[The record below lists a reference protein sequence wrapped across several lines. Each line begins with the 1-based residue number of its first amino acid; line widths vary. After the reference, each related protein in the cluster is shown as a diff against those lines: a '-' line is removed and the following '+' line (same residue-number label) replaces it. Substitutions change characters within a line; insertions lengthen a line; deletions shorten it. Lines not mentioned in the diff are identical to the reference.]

1 MADVLAALLAA
12 LTLDKAAMSA
22 VGTWDAV
29 GVAAL
34 ASLSTLLG
42 HGAVLALNRI
52 SGLRLLSTLLLNA
65 VVLSFL
71 RILQA
76 AITWTVAGIVLG
88 RPVALLELVTIALLS
103 LAPQVFGVVTA
114 MPHAGLFV
122 GRMLEA
128 WQYLVLV
135 VGVSAAFGVTPATAL
150 GITLAGWVVMQMVS
164 RLLRVPATWLGSKLW
179 TLATGRPTMVT
190 ARDILA
196 GTPLMPV
203 EAQAVRR
210 P

>member
-12 LTLDKAAMSA
+12 LTLDQVGIAAA
-22 VGTWDAV
+22 DLWDAV

-34 ASLSTLLG
+34 ASLSTMLG
-42 HGAVLALNRI
+42 HSAVLALNRI
-52 SGLRLLSTLLLNA
+52 RGLRLLSTLVLNA
-65 VVLSFL
+65 VVLSSL

-88 RPVALLELVTIALLS
+88 HPVPLLDLVIVALLS

-114 MPHAGLFV
+114 MPHAGLFI
-122 GRMLEA
+122 GRVLEA

-135 VGVSAAFGVTPATAL
+135 VGVSATFGVTLATAL
-150 GITLAGWVVMQMVS
+150 GITLVGWVVMQMVS
-164 RLLRVPATWLGSKLW
+164 RLLRVPATWLGSRLW

-203 EAQAVRR
+203 EVEGVR

>member
-12 LTLDKAAMSA
+12 LTLDEAAMSA
-22 VGTWDAV
+22 AGTWDAL
-29 GVAAL
+29 GVAVL
-34 ASLSTLLG
+34 ASLSTMLG
-42 HGAVLALNRI
+42 HSAVLALNRI
-52 SGLRLLSTLLLNA
+52 RGLRLLSTLVLNA

-76 AITWTVAGIVLG
+76 AVTWTVAGIVLG
-88 RPVALLELVTIALLS
+88 HPVPLLDLVIVALLS

-114 MPHAGLFV
+114 MPHAGLFI
-122 GRMLEA
+122 GRVLEA

-135 VGVSAAFGVTPATAL
+135 VGVSATFGVTLATAL
-150 GITLAGWVVMQMVS
+150 GITLVGWVVMQMVS
-164 RLLRVPATWLGSKLW
+164 RLLRVPATWLGSRLW

-203 EAQAVRR
+203 EVEGVR

>member
-12 LTLDKAAMSA
+12 LTLDQVGIAAA
-22 VGTWDAV
+22 DTGDAV

-34 ASLSTLLG
+34 ASLSTMLG
-42 HGAVLALNRI
+42 HSAVLTLNRI
-52 SGLRLLSTLLLNA
+52 RGLRLLSTLLLNA

-76 AITWTVAGIVLG
+76 AITWTVAGTVLG
-88 RPVALLELVTIALLS
+88 HPVPLLDLVIIALLS

-122 GRMLEA
+122 GRVLEG

-135 VGVSAAFGVTPATAL
+135 VGVSATFSVTLATAL
-150 GITLAGWVVMQMVS
+150 GITLAGWVVMQLVS
-164 RLLRVPATWLGSKLW
+164 RLLRAPATWLGSKLW

-203 EAQAVRR
+203 EAEVVRT
-210 P
+210 

>member
-12 LTLDKAAMSA
+12 LTLDQVGIAAA
-22 VGTWDAV
+22 DLWDAV

-34 ASLSTLLG
+34 ASLSTMLG
-42 HGAVLALNRI
+42 HSAVLALNRI
-52 SGLRLLSTLLLNA
+52 RGLRLLSTLVLNA

-88 RPVALLELVTIALLS
+88 HPVPLLDLVIVALLS

-114 MPHAGLFV
+114 MSHAGLFI
-122 GRMLEA
+122 GRVLEA

-135 VGVSAAFGVTPATAL
+135 VGVSATFGVTLATAL
-150 GITLAGWVVMQMVS
+150 GITLVGWVVMQMVS
-164 RLLRVPATWLGSKLW
+164 RLLRVPATWLGSRLW

-203 EAQAVRR
+203 EVEGVR

>member
-12 LTLDKAAMSA
+12 LTLDEAAMSA
-22 VGTWDAV
+22 AGTWDAL
-29 GVAAL
+29 GVAVI
-34 ASLSTLLG
+34 ASLSTMLG
-42 HGAVLALNRI
+42 HSAVLALNRI
-52 SGLRLLSTLLLNA
+52 RGLRLLSTLVLNA
-65 VVLSFL
+65 VVLSSL

-88 RPVALLELVTIALLS
+88 HLVPLLDLVIVALLS

-114 MPHAGLFV
+114 MPHAGLFI
-122 GRMLEA
+122 GRVLEA

-135 VGVSAAFGVTPATAL
+135 VGVSATFGVTLATAL
-150 GITLAGWVVMQMVS
+150 GITLVGWVVMQMVS
-164 RLLRVPATWLGSKLW
+164 RLLRVPATWLGSRLW

-203 EAQAVRR
+203 EVEGVR

>member
-12 LTLDKAAMSA
+12 LTLDQVGIAAA
-22 VGTWDAV
+22 DLWDAV

-34 ASLSTLLG
+34 ASLSTMLG
-42 HGAVLALNRI
+42 HSAVLALNRI
-52 SGLRLLSTLLLNA
+52 RGLRLLSTLVLNA

-88 RPVALLELVTIALLS
+88 HPVPLLDLVIVALLS

-114 MPHAGLFV
+114 MPHAGLFI
-122 GRMLEA
+122 GRVLEA

-135 VGVSAAFGVTPATAL
+135 VGVSATFGVTLATAL
-150 GITLAGWVVMQMVS
+150 GITLVGWVVMQMVS
-164 RLLRVPATWLGSKLW
+164 RLLRVPATWLGSRLW

-203 EAQAVRR
+203 EVEGVR

>member
-12 LTLDKAAMSA
+12 LTLDQVGIAAA
-22 VGTWDAV
+22 DTGDAV

-34 ASLSTLLG
+34 ASLSTMLG
-42 HGAVLALNRI
+42 HSAVLALNRI
-52 SGLRLLSTLLLNA
+52 RGLRLLSTLLLNA

-76 AITWTVAGIVLG
+76 AITWTVAGTVLG
-88 RPVALLELVTIALLS
+88 HPVPLLDLVIIALLS

-114 MPHAGLFV
+114 MPHAGLFI
-122 GRMLEA
+122 GRVLEA

-135 VGVSAAFGVTPATAL
+135 VGVSATFGVTLATAL
-150 GITLAGWVVMQMVS
+150 GITLVGWVVMQMVS
-164 RLLRVPATWLGSKLW
+164 RLLRVPATWLGSRLW

-203 EAQAVRR
+203 EVEGVR

>member
-12 LTLDKAAMSA
+12 LTLDEAAMSA
-22 VGTWDAV
+22 AGTWDAL
-29 GVAAL
+29 GVAVL
-34 ASLSTLLG
+34 ASLSTMLG
-42 HGAVLALNRI
+42 HSAVLALNRI
-52 SGLRLLSTLLLNA
+52 RGLRLLSTLVLNA
-65 VVLSFL
+65 VVLSSL

-88 RPVALLELVTIALLS
+88 HPVPLLDLVIVALLS

-114 MPHAGLFV
+114 MPHAGLFI
-122 GRMLEA
+122 GRVLEA

-135 VGVSAAFGVTPATAL
+135 VGVSATFGVTLATAL
-150 GITLAGWVVMQMVS
+150 GITLVGWVVMQMVS
-164 RLLRVPATWLGSKLW
+164 RLLRVPATWLGSRLW

-203 EAQAVRR
+203 EVEGVR

>member
-12 LTLDKAAMSA
+12 LTLDEAAMSA
-22 VGTWDAV
+22 AGTWDAL
-29 GVAAL
+29 GVAVL
-34 ASLSTLLG
+34 ASLSTMLG
-42 HGAVLALNRI
+42 HSAVLALNRI
-52 SGLRLLSTLLLNA
+52 RGLRLLSTLVLNA
-65 VVLSFL
+65 VVLSSL

-88 RPVALLELVTIALLS
+88 HPVPLLDLVIVALLS

-114 MPHAGLFV
+114 MPHAGLFI
-122 GRMLEA
+122 GRVLEA

-135 VGVSAAFGVTPATAL
+135 VGVSATFGVTLATAL
-150 GITLAGWVVMQMVS
+150 GITLVGWVVMQLVS
-164 RLLRVPATWLGSKLW
+164 RLLRVPATWLGSRLW

-203 EAQAVRR
+203 EVEGVR

>member
-12 LTLDKAAMSA
+12 LTLDEAAMSA
-22 VGTWDAV
+22 AGTWDAL
-29 GVAAL
+29 GVAVL
-34 ASLSTLLG
+34 ASLSTMLG
-42 HGAVLALNRI
+42 HSAVLALNRI
-52 SGLRLLSTLLLNA
+52 RGLRLLSTLVLNA

-76 AITWTVAGIVLG
+76 AITWTVAGTVLG
-88 RPVALLELVTIALLS
+88 HPVPLLDLVIVALLS

-122 GRMLEA
+122 GRVLEG

-135 VGVSAAFGVTPATAL
+135 VGVSATFGVTLATAL
-150 GITLAGWVVMQMVS
+150 GITLVGWVVMQMVS
-164 RLLRVPATWLGSKLW
+164 RLLRVPATWLGSRLW

-203 EAQAVRR
+203 EVEGVR

>member
-12 LTLDKAAMSA
+12 LTLDEAAMSA
-22 VGTWDAV
+22 AGTWDAL
-29 GVAAL
+29 GVAVL
-34 ASLSTLLG
+34 ASLSTMLG
-42 HGAVLALNRI
+42 HSAVLALNRI
-52 SGLRLLSTLLLNA
+52 RGLRLLSTLVLNA
-65 VVLSFL
+65 VVLSSL

-88 RPVALLELVTIALLS
+88 HPVPLLDLVIVALLS

-114 MPHAGLFV
+114 MPHAGLFI
-122 GRMLEA
+122 GRVLEA

-135 VGVSAAFGVTPATAL
+135 VGVSDTFGVTLATAL
-150 GITLAGWVVMQMVS
+150 GITLVGWVVMQMVS
-164 RLLRVPATWLGSKLW
+164 RLLRVPATWLGSRLW

-203 EAQAVRR
+203 EVEGVR

>member
-12 LTLDKAAMSA
+12 LTLDQVGIAAA
-22 VGTWDAV
+22 DLWDAV

-34 ASLSTLLG
+34 ASLSTMLG
-42 HGAVLALNRI
+42 HSAVLALNRI
-52 SGLRLLSTLLLNA
+52 RGLRLLSTLVLNA

-76 AITWTVAGIVLG
+76 AVTWTVAGIVLG
-88 RPVALLELVTIALLS
+88 HPVPLLDLVIVALLS

-114 MPHAGLFV
+114 MPHAGLFI
-122 GRMLEA
+122 GRVLEA

-135 VGVSAAFGVTPATAL
+135 VGVSATFGVTLATAL
-150 GITLAGWVVMQMVS
+150 GITLVGWVVMQMVS
-164 RLLRVPATWLGSKLW
+164 RLLRVPATWLGSRLW

-203 EAQAVRR
+203 EVEGVR

>member
-12 LTLDKAAMSA
+12 LTLDQVGIAAA
-22 VGTWDAV
+22 DLWDAV

-34 ASLSTLLG
+34 ASLSTMLG
-42 HGAVLALNRI
+42 HSAVLALNRI
-52 SGLRLLSTLLLNA
+52 RGLRLLSTLVLNA

-88 RPVALLELVTIALLS
+88 HPVPLLDLVIVALLS

-114 MPHAGLFV
+114 MSHAGLFI
-122 GRMLEA
+122 GRVLEA

-135 VGVSAAFGVTPATAL
+135 VGVSATFGVTLATAL
-150 GITLAGWVVMQMVS
+150 GITLVGWVVMQMVS
-164 RLLRVPATWLGSKLW
+164 RLLRVPATWLGSRLW
-179 TLATGRPTMVT
+179 PLATGRPTMVT

-203 EAQAVRR
+203 EVEGVR

>member
-12 LTLDKAAMSA
+12 LTLDEAAMSA
-22 VGTWDAV
+22 AGTWDAL
-29 GVAAL
+29 GVAVL
-34 ASLSTLLG
+34 ASLSTMLG
-42 HGAVLALNRI
+42 HSAVLALNRI
-52 SGLRLLSTLLLNA
+52 RGLRLLSTLVLNA

-88 RPVALLELVTIALLS
+88 HPVPLLDLVIVALLS

-114 MPHAGLFV
+114 MPHAGLFI
-122 GRMLEA
+122 GRVLEA

-135 VGVSAAFGVTPATAL
+135 VGVSATFGVTLATAL
-150 GITLAGWVVMQMVS
+150 GITLVGWVVMQMVS
-164 RLLRVPATWLGSKLW
+164 RLLRVPATWLGSRLW

-203 EAQAVRR
+203 EVEGVR

>member
-12 LTLDKAAMSA
+12 LTLDEAAMSA
-22 VGTWDAV
+22 AGTWDAL
-29 GVAAL
+29 GVAVL
-34 ASLSTLLG
+34 ASLSTMLG
-42 HGAVLALNRI
+42 HSAVLALNRI
-52 SGLRLLSTLLLNA
+52 RGLRLLSTLVLNA

-88 RPVALLELVTIALLS
+88 HPVPLLDLVIVALLS

-122 GRMLEA
+122 GRVLEG

-135 VGVSAAFGVTPATAL
+135 VGVSATFGVTLATAL
-150 GITLAGWVVMQMVS
+150 GITLVGWVVMQMVS
-164 RLLRVPATWLGSKLW
+164 RLLRVPATWLGSRLW

-203 EAQAVRR
+203 EVEGVR

>member
-12 LTLDKAAMSA
+12 LTLDEAAMSA
-22 VGTWDAV
+22 AGTWDAL

-34 ASLSTLLG
+34 ASLSTMLG
-42 HGAVLALNRI
+42 HSAVLALNRI
-52 SGLRLLSTLLLNA
+52 RGLRLLSTLVLNA

-88 RPVALLELVTIALLS
+88 HPVPLLDLVIVALLS

-114 MPHAGLFV
+114 MPHAGLFI
-122 GRMLEA
+122 GRVLEA

-135 VGVSAAFGVTPATAL
+135 VGVSATFGVTLATAL
-150 GITLAGWVVMQMVS
+150 GITLVGWVVMQMVS
-164 RLLRVPATWLGSKLW
+164 RLLRVPATWLGSRLW

-203 EAQAVRR
+203 EVEGVR

>member
-12 LTLDKAAMSA
+12 LTLDQVGIAAA
-22 VGTWDAV
+22 DTGDAV

-34 ASLSTLLG
+34 ASLSTMLG
-42 HGAVLALNRI
+42 HSAVLALNRI
-52 SGLRLLSTLLLNA
+52 RGLRLLSTLLLNA

-76 AITWTVAGIVLG
+76 AITWTVAGTVLG
-88 RPVALLELVTIALLS
+88 HPVPLLDLVIIALLS

-122 GRMLEA
+122 GRVLEG

-135 VGVSAAFGVTPATAL
+135 VGVSATFSVTLATAL
-150 GITLAGWVVMQMVS
+150 GITLAGWVVMQLVS
-164 RLLRVPATWLGSKLW
+164 RLLRAPATWLGSKLW

-203 EAQAVRR
+203 EAEVVRT
-210 P
+210 

>member
-12 LTLDKAAMSA
+12 LTLDEAAMSA
-22 VGTWDAV
+22 AGTWDAL
-29 GVAAL
+29 GVAVL
-34 ASLSTLLG
+34 ASLSTMLG
-42 HGAVLALNRI
+42 HSAVLALNRI
-52 SGLRLLSTLLLNA
+52 RGLRLLSTLVLNA
-65 VVLSFL
+65 VVLSSL

-88 RPVALLELVTIALLS
+88 HPVPLLDLVIVALLS

-114 MPHAGLFV
+114 MPHAGLFI
-122 GRMLEA
+122 GRVLEG

-135 VGVSAAFGVTPATAL
+135 VGVSATFGVTLATAL
-150 GITLAGWVVMQMVS
+150 GITLVGWVVMQMVS
-164 RLLRVPATWLGSKLW
+164 RLLRVPATWLGSRLW

-203 EAQAVRR
+203 EVEGVR